1 MTASSS
7 LSQLKFTFSI
17 AAVCA
22 CFAIVGMAAN
32 ITILTWAGLFIG
44 LGATIFSFVLLQ
56 RLIHGI
62 NTIKN
67 TCEKAAKGDLEPRV
81 ILLDDGGAL
90 KELAGS
96 VNHVLDMSDAF
107 VREAKAAFGAV
118 QTGNFHRRIIER
130 GILGTYGQAA
140 RTVNL
145 ALGTMDSRFTQ
156 FGDLVDGAELT
167 TNEVLGRFI
176 VASSSLSNDSNQ
188 MIEANCHAETGVSV
202 IGESAAATTTD
213 AHFVA
218 ASADNLSNTSTQ
230 IDEQLDLSRD
240 LNESATSQVCETRQA
255 MNELSIAT
263 TEIAPIA
270 EIIRKVAGQTRLLA
284 LNANIEAVRA
294 GEHGAA
300 FAVVAN
306 EVKSLADQ
314 TANASNDIVDRI
326 RTIELT
332 AQKANKTIE
341 NFVTTV
347 EELTNI
353 SQTISIAVVNQLKSS
368 KDISEAIYQTASRSD
383 EVAQNVNTVMAAIKQ
398 TSAQASN
405 VNNAAQKLGDDA
417 GHLNNELREFLLS
430 ARKIVGRG

>member
-7 LSQLKFTFSI
+7 LSQLRIAIVI
-17 AAVCA
+17 AAACA
-22 CFAIVGMAAN
+22 GFVTIGVAFN
-32 ITILTWAGLFIG
+32 LQILTWLGLIAGL
-44 LGATIFSFVLLQ
+44 AAMAFSYVLLQ
-56 RLIHGI
+56 KLTRGI
-62 NTIKN
+62 NAIKN
-67 TCEKAAKGDLEPRV
+67 TCEQAAKGDLEPRI
-81 ILLDDGGAL
+81 ILLGDGGDL
-90 KELAGS
+90 KKLGDS

-118 QTGNFHRRIIER
+118 QNGNFHRRIIER

-140 RTVNL
+140 KTVNL
-145 ALGTMDSRFTQ
+145 ALSTMDNRFTQ
-156 FGDLVDGAELT
+156 FGELVAGAEVT
-167 TNEVLGRFI
+167 TEKVLGRFV

-188 MIEANCHAETGVSV
+188 MIEANSHAEIGVSV
-202 IGESAAATTTD
+202 IGESAVATTTD

-218 ASADNLSNTSTQ
+218 KSADNLSDASTQ
-230 IDEQLDLSRD
+230 IDDQLNLSRD

-255 MNELSIAT
+255 MIELSIAT
-263 TEIAPIA
+263 NEIAPIA

-314 TANASNDIVDRI
+314 TANASDDIVERI
-326 RTIELT
+326 QTIEQT
-332 AQKANKTIE
+332 AQKANQTIE
-341 NFVTTV
+341 SFVATV
-347 EELTNI
+347 EELTQI

-368 KDISEAIYQTASRSD
+368 KDISEAIHQTANRSD
-383 EVAQNVNTVMAAIKQ
+383 EIAQNVNTVLAAIKQ
-398 TSAQASN
+398 TSAQATN
-405 VNNAAQKLGDDA
+405 VNNAAQQLGDDA
-417 GHLNNELREFLLS
+417 GHLNHELREFLQS